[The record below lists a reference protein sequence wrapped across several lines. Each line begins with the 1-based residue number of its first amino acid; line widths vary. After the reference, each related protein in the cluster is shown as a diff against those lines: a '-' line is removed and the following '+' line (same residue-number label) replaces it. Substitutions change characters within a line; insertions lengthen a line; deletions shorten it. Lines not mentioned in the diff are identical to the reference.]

1 MNKKAKI
8 NEEIIEK
15 TRSLMLDMS
24 NKVYDMWKQHEYN
37 FLTLVWFLIATAAVI
52 VTSDSVLENVKSILI
67 ISIILLSIWLF
78 LSNNLTWAQIIKYL
92 KVISYLSKTSESL
105 NSSEIISAQNEAN
118 KQMNIKILDVVFT
131 IISSLFLNTWFVL
144 FIIWLIKYLKC

>member
-15 TRSLMLDMS
+15 TQSLMLDMS
-24 NKVYDMWKQHEYN
+24 NKVYDIWKQHEYN